1 MANQKVNY
9 KKTKKN
15 ILQEENPKEMQKL
28 WKVYEIGKDMLK
40 IDFTTSELNKIKEEV
55 VFSDLQE
62 RIIELKRKEWSN
74 TQICMELSIS
84 QSKLSKEIKKIAE
97 KIAKTI

>member
-1 MANQKVNY
+1 
-9 KKTKKN
+9 
-15 ILQEENPKEMQKL
+15 MQKL

>member
-1 MANQKVNY
+1 M
-9 KKTKKN
+9 
-15 ILQEENPKEMQKL
+15 L
-28 WKVYEIGKDMLK
+28 KVYEIGKDMLK

>member
-1 MANQKVNY
+1 
-9 KKTKKN
+9 
-15 ILQEENPKEMQKL
+15 MQKL

-84 QSKLSKEIKKIAE
+84 QSKLSKEIKKVNLNNKESIKRYNEFKANLRSQLE
-97 KIAKTI
+97 FEEE

>member
-1 MANQKVNY
+1 
-9 KKTKKN
+9 
-15 ILQEENPKEMQKL
+15 MQKL
-28 WKVYEIGKDMLK
+28 WKVYETGKDMLK

>member
-1 MANQKVNY
+1 
-9 KKTKKN
+9 
-15 ILQEENPKEMQKL
+15 MQKL

-84 QSKLSKEIKKIAE
+84 QSKLSKELKKIAE

>member
-1 MANQKVNY
+1 
-9 KKTKKN
+9 
-15 ILQEENPKEMQKL
+15 MQKL
-28 WKVYEIGKDMLK
+28 WKVYEIGKNMLK

-97 KIAKTI
+97 KIAKII

>member
-1 MANQKVNY
+1 
-9 KKTKKN
+9 
-15 ILQEENPKEMQKL
+15 
-28 WKVYEIGKDMLK
+28 MLK

-97 KIAKTI
+97 KIANILDEDAKKNKVWIYFTKIVK

>member
-1 MANQKVNY
+1 
-9 KKTKKN
+9 
-15 ILQEENPKEMQKL
+15 MQKL

-62 RIIELKRKEWSN
+62 KIIELKRKEWSN

-84 QSKLSKEIKKIAE
+84 QSKLSKELKKIAE

>member
-1 MANQKVNY
+1 
-9 KKTKKN
+9 
-15 ILQEENPKEMQKL
+15 MQKL
-28 WKVYEIGKDMLK
+28 WKVYEICKDMLK

-97 KIAKTI
+97 KIAKII

>member
-1 MANQKVNY
+1 
-9 KKTKKN
+9 
-15 ILQEENPKEMQKL
+15 MQKL

-55 VFSDLQE
+55 AFSDLQD

-97 KIAKTI
+97 KIAKII